1 LGNLTIE
8 SVAMPYI
15 AHHISRS
22 LVFEP
27 ELLLVMG
34 DAYDRSL
41 GLFAKV
47 PSEVVQQAIASQI
60 IVMAERGLSD
70 PATLCRKSLTAF
82 RRLENQF
89 A

>member
-1 LGNLTIE
+1 
-8 SVAMPYI
+8 MPYI

-27 ELLLVMG
+27 ELLSAMG

-41 GLFAKV
+41 RLFLAL
-47 PSEVVQQAIASQI
+47 PSKSVQLAIASQI
-60 IVMAERGLSD
+60 IVMAEFGLKD
-70 PATLCRKSLTAF
+70 PATLSRQSLAAF
-82 RRLENQF
+82 RRLENDF

>member
-1 LGNLTIE
+1 
-8 SVAMPYI
+8 MPYI
-15 AHHISRS
+15 ARHISRS

-27 ELLLVMG
+27 ELLLAMG

-41 GLFAKV
+41 RSFITV
-47 PSEVVQQAIASQI
+47 PSDLVQQAIASQI

-70 PATLCRKSLTAF
+70 PATLCRTSLAAF
-82 RRLENQF
+82 RRLENEL

>member
-1 LGNLTIE
+1 
-8 SVAMPYI
+8 MPHI
-15 AHHISRS
+15 ARHISRS

-27 ELLLVMG
+27 EHLMAMG

-41 GLFAKV
+41 RFFLDL
-47 PSEVVQQAIASQI
+47 PSDSVQQAVASQI

-70 PATLCRKSLTAF
+70 PATLCRVSLAAF
-82 RRLENQF
+82 RRLENEF